1 MKGQMSLEAVLVA
14 GFAIVVLLSL
24 TNIAFERLDF
34 ARDVGES
41 GEIKMVGEMMATAI
55 NNVYAN
61 QEGFR
66 ILLDEDYLN
75 YTYLGSNTGGDPGLV
90 LPIQINTSSRTIV
103 LRKDMSSTELGT
115 WSTTVAIIP
124 ANIVVDNDVSTYSE
138 TTIRNDGTNVIIHA
152 SAANVETIS

>member
-1 MKGQMSLEAVLVA
+1 MKGQVSLEAVLVA

-24 TNIAFERLDF
+24 TNIAIERKDF

-41 GEIKMVGEMMATAI
+41 GEIKMVGELFATTI

-61 QEGFR
+61 SEGFR
-66 ILLDEDYLN
+66 IYLGPEYLN

-90 LPIQINTSSRTIV
+90 LPIQINTTGRTII
-103 LRKDMSSTELGT
+103 LRKNMSITSADWT
-115 WSTTVAIIP
+115 TTVPIIP
-124 ANIVVDNDVSTYSE
+124 TNIVVNNPTADYPE

-152 SAANVETIS
+152 AAANMETVA